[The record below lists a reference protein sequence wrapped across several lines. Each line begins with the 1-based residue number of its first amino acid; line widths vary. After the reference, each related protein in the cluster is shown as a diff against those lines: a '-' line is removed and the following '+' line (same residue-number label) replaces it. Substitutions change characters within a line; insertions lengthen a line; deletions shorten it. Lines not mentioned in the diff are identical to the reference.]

1 MLPMHEDVQMQA
13 ATADKTVHI
22 KLMILFTVSL
32 SSFIIARF
40 FCLLNFFLHTLSV

>member
-40 FCLLNFFLHTLSV
+40 FCLLNFFFHTLSV